1 MKAKTVKV
9 KVSEYTV
16 LGIDTSN
23 YTSSAAVYFKDDII
37 QSKKLLPVKDGQVG
51 LRQSDAVFFH
61 TKQLAE
67 VLNPLLLEYKAIDV
81 IAVADKPRSI
91 EGSYMPCF
99 LVGENTGEILS
110 AALGVPLFKFSHQE
124 GHIAAALFS
133 CKKTELLSNKFI
145 ALHLSGG
152 TSEILLVENKGE
164 PLPEIKIIGNTLDL
178 NAGQAIDRT
187 AVKMGLPFPGG
198 RYIDEL
204 ALKFSKKINTKTST
218 KGIDFSLSGIENKC
232 SKMIEEN
239 VDKEEISAMCLSLIL
254 NNIEKCLLEAVKLY
268 GDLPIIFSGG
278 VSSSAFIRKNI
289 SKNFDSYFASPQFS
303 ADNAAGIAYLGRRVK
318 NEGVRFKC

>member
-1 MKAKTVKV
+1 MSK
-9 KVSEYTV
+9 YTV
-16 LGIDTSN
+16 LGLDTSN
-23 YTSSAAVYFKDDII
+23 YTSSAAIYFDDQII
-37 QSKKLLPVKDGQVG
+37 QSKKLLPVKEGQVG

-61 TKQLAE
+61 TKQLTE
-67 VLNPLLLEYKAIDV
+67 VLNPLLLTYKNIDV
-81 IAVADKPRSI
+81 VAVADKPRNVK
-91 EGSYMPCF
+91 GSYMPCF
-99 LVGENTGEILS
+99 LVGESTGRILS
-110 AALGVPLFKFSHQE
+110 SALNASFYSFSHQE

-133 CKKTELLSNKFI
+133 CDKTELLSKKFI

-152 TSEILLVENKGE
+152 TSEILLVENKGKS
-164 PLPEIKIIGNTLDL
+164 LPEIKIIGNTLDL

-198 RYIDEL
+198 KYIDEL
-204 ALKFSKKINTKTST
+204 ALKFSKRIKTKCST

-254 NNIEKCLLEAVKLY
+254 NNIEKCLFEAVKIY

-278 VSSSAFIRKNI
+278 VSSSSYIRKFL
-289 SKNFDSYFASPQFS
+289 SKNLDSYFASPQFS
-303 ADNAAGIAYLGRRVK
+303 ADNAAGIAYLGRREK
-318 NEGVRFKC
+318 SESIRFKCKSS